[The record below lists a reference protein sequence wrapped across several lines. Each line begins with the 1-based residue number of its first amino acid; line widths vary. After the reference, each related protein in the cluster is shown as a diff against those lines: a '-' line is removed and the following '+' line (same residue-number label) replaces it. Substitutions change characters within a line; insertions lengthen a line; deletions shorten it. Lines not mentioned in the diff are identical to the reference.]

1 MEGLVFRSTGSWY
14 EVRSKDGHFY
24 KCRLRG
30 KIKLKGKK
38 TTNPVAVGD
47 HVVFHVEENTEEQG
61 IITKINERENYI
73 IRKSTRKIHYGHIIA
88 ANVDQAVLIASLI
101 FPRTSLGF
109 IDRFLVSAESF
120 RIPAKIIFNKSDLL
134 DEELKAYVDELCLL
148 YDSLGYQTL
157 QISATKD
164 KNLDLCRALLKGN
177 VTLLSGHSGVGKST
191 ILNRLDPDL
200 ELPTEEVSMF
210 AEKGVHT
217 TTFAEMFQ
225 MEDEILVIDTPGI
238 KEYGLIDMEEWEI
251 SHYFPE
257 MRDRLNSC
265 KYNDCLHTNEPGCNI
280 IKAVEEGEIAFSRY
294 ESYVSIII
302 DEDNRR

>member
-14 EVRSKDGHFY
+14 EVRSEKGDFY

-30 KIKLKGKK
+30 KLKLKGSK

-47 HVVFHVEENTEEQG
+47 HIDFYEEENKKGQG
-61 IITKINERENYI
+61 IITNIHDRENYI
-73 IRKSTRKIHYGHIIA
+73 IRKSTRKTHYGHIIA
-88 ANVDQAVLIASLI
+88 ANVDQAILIASLI
-101 FPRTSLGF
+101 FPKTSLGF

-134 DEELKAYVDELCLL
+134 DDELLKYVDELCTL
-148 YDSLGYQTL
+148 YESLDYPTL
-157 QISATKD
+157 QISAKKD
-164 KNLDLCRALLKGN
+164 KNMDSTVAWLDGK
-177 VTLLSGHSGVGKST
+177 VTLLSGLSGVGKST
-191 ILNRLDPDL
+191 ILNRISPEL
-200 ELPTEEVSMF
+200 ELPTGEVSMF

-217 TTFAEMFQ
+217 TTFAQMFQ
-225 MEDEILVIDTPGI
+225 LNKDILVIDTPGI

-257 MRDRLNSC
+257 MRDRLNTC
-265 KYNDCLHTNEPGCNI
+265 RYNDCLHITEPGCNI
-280 IKAVEEGEIAFSRY
+280 IEAVEVGEIAYSRY
-294 ESYVSIII
+294 ESYVSMII

>member
-14 EVRSKDGHFY
+14 QVRSDNGKFY

-30 KIKLKGKK
+30 KIKLKGIR

-47 HVVFHVEENTEEQG
+47 HVVFHLEEEGKEHG
-61 IITKINERENYI
+61 IITRINDRENYI
-73 IRKSTRKIHYGHIIA
+73 IRKSTRKTHYGHIIA
-88 ANVDQAVLIASLI
+88 ANLDQAILIASLI

-120 RIPAKIIFNKSDLL
+120 RIPAKILFHKSDLL
-134 DEELKAYVDELCLL
+134 DQELSTYVDELCQL
-148 YDSLGYQTL
+148 YESLGYETM
-157 QISATKD
+157 QISAKKD
-164 KNLDLCRALLKGN
+164 SNLNSAKKWLENN

-191 ILNRLDPDL
+191 LLNKLAPELD
-200 ELPTEEVSMF
+200 LPTGEVSMF

-217 TTFAEMFQ
+217 TTFAEMF
-225 MEDEILVIDTPGI
+225 ELKNNILVIDTPGI

-257 MRDRLNSC
+257 MRDRLNTC
-265 KYNDCLHTNEPGCNI
+265 RYNDCLHINEPGCKI
-280 IKAVEEGEIAFSRY
+280 IEAVESGEIAFSRY
-294 ESYVSIII
+294 ESYVSMIVN
-302 DEDNRR
+302 EDNRR